1 LIFSFLFHY
10 FSLYIYMHTHI
21 DLKINLIVIEWEQQL
36 VDLKERWLS
45 DKSLGLRDLLSLW
58 SQVRTLWLLI

>member
-1 LIFSFLFHY
+1 
-10 FSLYIYMHTHI
+10 MHTHI

-58 SQVRTLWLLI
+58 SQVRILWLLI